1 MVYKCKDLDT
11 FIKENDDKSTEYLE
25 YLADFPKNKDYD
37 CSRTQWQDANYRY
50 ILLVILYF
58 KKIP

>member
-1 MVYKCKDLDT
+1 MVHKCKDLNT

-25 YLADFPKNKDYD
+25 YLTNYPKDYD
-37 CSRTQWQDANYRY
+37 CSRTQWQDANHRY
-50 ILLVILYF
+50 LLLVILYL